1 MAKVLAQIMVKVQRL
16 MEADEYKKLRYAGGK
31 PSLPQLKKWKVV
43 ALQKFCKDNKKG
55 PTFR

>member
-1 MAKVLAQIMVKVQRL
+1 